1 MKYWISEVGILHV
14 FPELLKVFLLLC
26 KLLLELQ
33 ELLLLAHANSVVL
46 TGLLALG
53 ECITVD
59 RERMSCPGLPHRIGS
74 LRTRKPPLLIL
85 ELQCHRQTLLERW
98 LRMQLGIEWKSVE
111 LDEQL

>member
-53 ECITVD
+53 ECTAYPEAPPPDLGAPVSPADIARTV
-59 RERMSCPGLPHRIGS
+59 
-74 LRTRKPPLLIL
+74 
-85 ELQCHRQTLLERW
+85 
-98 LRMQLGIEWKSVE
+98 VE
-111 LDEQL
+111 NAARD